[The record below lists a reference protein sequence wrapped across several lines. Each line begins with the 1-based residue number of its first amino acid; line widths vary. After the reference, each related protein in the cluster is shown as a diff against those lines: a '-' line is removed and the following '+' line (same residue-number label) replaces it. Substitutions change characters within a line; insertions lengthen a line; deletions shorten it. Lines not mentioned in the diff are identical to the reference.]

1 MVKIRM
7 TRLGKHKSPA
17 YRIVAVDSRKKR
29 DGEYIALLGTYNL
42 ANKPA
47 LSLNKELVLEFLNKG
62 AQPSETIKNF
72 LKKEKIWQEFKNK
85 NAK

>member
-72 LKKEKIWQEFKNK
+72 LKKEKI
-85 NAK
+85 